1 MKIGFIGT
9 GNVGG
14 TLAKSL
20 GTKGHSIYLGTR
32 DPSSSEIK
40 QLASEVGVQASIHSI
55 KEAVIKSDVIILATP
70 WKIAEELIKSL
81 SSDLSGK
88 ILIDCTNPLKPDLS
102 GLEVGHTNSG
112 GEVIQAAAP
121 NAKVFKAFNTTG
133 FNIMDNP
140 TLETRKAVM
149 FFCGNDQES
158 RHVVQDIIKDVGF
171 EAIDAGP
178 LSTARLLEPYALLL
192 IISDYKL
199 GQRRDFAF
207 SIVRRK
213 N

>member
-14 TLAKSL
+14 ALAKSL
-20 GTKGHSIYLGTR
+20 GSKGHSVYLGAR
-32 DPSSSEIK
+32 DTNSEELKELVSGI
-40 QLASEVGVQASIHSI
+40 GIQASVHSI
-55 KEAVIKSDVIILATP
+55 KDAVQRSEVIILATP
-70 WKIAEELIKSL
+70 WKISEELVKSL
-81 SSDLSGK
+81 AEDLKGK

-121 NAKVFKAFNTTG
+121 HARVYKAFNTTG
-133 FNIMDNP
+133 FNIMEAP
-140 TLETRKAVM
+140 VLESKKAVM

-158 RHVVQDIIKDVGF
+158 RHIVQDIIKDVGF
-171 EAIDAGP
+171 ESIDAGP
-178 LSTARLLEPYALLL
+178 LITARLLEPYALLW
-192 IISDYKL
+192 ISSAYKF
-199 GQRRDFAF
+199 GQGRDFAF